1 MPVHCGI
8 KFPQGSLDTWLH
20 TGHGLEIGCQN
31 KDNRKI
37 D

>member
-8 KFPQGSLDTWLH
+8 KFPQGSLDTRLH
-20 TGHGLEIGCQN
+20 ASHGLEIGRQN
-31 KDNRKI
+31 MDNRKI